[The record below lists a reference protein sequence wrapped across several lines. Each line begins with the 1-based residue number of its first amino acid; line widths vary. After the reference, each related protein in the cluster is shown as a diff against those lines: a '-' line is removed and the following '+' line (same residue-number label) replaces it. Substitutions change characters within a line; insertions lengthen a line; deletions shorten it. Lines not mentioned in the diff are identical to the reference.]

1 MIGGDSMS
9 VRERGRT
16 RARMGRALLGRT
28 GVSEHG
34 HGRDAAGPRG
44 WAEPER
50 ERREAARSEILFF
63 FFKNMNSSSICLF
76 H

>member
-1 MIGGDSMS
+1 
-9 VRERGRT
+9 
-16 RARMGRALLGRT
+16 MGRALLGRT
-28 GVSEHG
+28 GASERMR
-34 HGRDAAGPRG
+34 GRDAAGPRG

-63 FFKNMNSSSICLF
+63 FFKNVNSSGICLF